1 MKFEITLTASSYNT
15 YESSMEIE
23 AKDENEARKK
33 IEEMDDEGKLEEKLQ
48 EDNDVYDIEDIDWDI
63 KEMKD

>member
-48 EDNDVYDIEDIDWDI
+48 EDNDVYDLEDIDWDI

>member
-15 YESSMEIE
+15 YETSMEIE

-33 IEEMDDEGKLEEKLQ
+33 VEEMDDEGKLEERLQ
-48 EDNDVYDIEDIDWDI
+48 EDNDVYELEDIDWDI
-63 KEMKD
+63 QEMKD

>member
-15 YESSMEIE
+15 YETSMEIE

-33 IEEMDDEGKLEEKLQ
+33 VEEMDDEGKLEEKLQ
-48 EDNDVYDIEDIDWDI
+48 EDNDVYELEDIDWDI

>member
-1 MKFEITLTASSYNT
+1 MLTASSYNT

-33 IEEMDDEGKLEEKLQ
+33 IEEMDDEGKLEERLQ
-48 EDNDVYDIEDIDWDI
+48 EDNDVYELEDIDWDI

>member
-1 MKFEITLTASSYNT
+1 MKFEIHLTASSYNT
-15 YESSMEIE
+15 YETSMEIE

-33 IEEMDDEGKLEEKLQ
+33 VEEMDDEGKLEEKLQ
-48 EDNDVYDIEDIDWDI
+48 EDNDVYELEDIDWDI

>member
-15 YESSMEIE
+15 YETSMEIE

-33 IEEMDDEGKLEEKLQ
+33 VEEMDDEGKLEEKLQ
-48 EDNDVYDIEDIDWDI
+48 EDNDVYDLEDIDWDI

>member
-33 IEEMDDEGKLEEKLQ
+33 VEEMDDEGKLEEKLQ
-48 EDNDVYDIEDIDWDI
+48 EDNDVYDLEDIDWDI

>member
-1 MKFEITLTASSYNT
+1 MKFEIMLTASSYNT

-48 EDNDVYDIEDIDWDI
+48 EDNETSIFDCAYFRR
-63 KEMKD
+63 

>member
-48 EDNDVYDIEDIDWDI
+48 EDNDVYELEDIDWDI

>member
-15 YESSMEIE
+15 YETSMEID

-33 IEEMDDEGKLEEKLQ
+33 VEEMDDEGKLEERLQ
-48 EDNDVYDIEDIDWDI
+48 EDNDVYELEDIDWDI
-63 KEMKD
+63 QEMKD